1 MARQYT
7 KQEIEKIRKTNPT
20 FRLSKSEALKYAAS
34 MGASDSLRGLQ
45 QIGAKFFGAD
55 EAVEKLKER
64 DRKLQSILDNKEYGN
79 AAMGTFL
86 ASAVIA
92 DPIGWIPIIGT
103 VKKAKNIYDLGKYG
117 AMAGGFHSGIGYVS
131 EDRPGLIGEKQS
143 RLENTLIGVGA
154 GATLGAVT
162 GGVANAIQLARGKPL
177 VYGLT
182 KDIKAPKTDDIA
194 LPRVRSDEDIAQ
206 AKRKT
211 QEEYYAG
218 RFGADTPPTK
228 AQQQEEY
235 YKGRFSKDPDK
246 DKAIDTIVKEN
257 SIEGPKKPASV
268 LKFYQDMV
276 GNRFKDL
283 VFNNAGTSLVGF
295 GAALGGY
302 NSNDDPNATMSEKL
316 TTSILIG
323 LSAGAGVNMVG
334 RIRHKNDLVSE
345 KMARLFID
353 DYGLT
358 DEYKILRREL
368 QVNKNSI
375 AGRFLELAHESQ
387 QKLTKDERKI
397 FYNLMTGDLKSLDN
411 LTEEG
416 IVLSAKTR
424 DLITEMGQ
432 KYVDNGLL
440 SRKVFLKNAGTY
452 LHRSYQRGLSDPK
465 TKKSANAI
473 RDISII
479 GDNLKPRGDI
489 KTYTLKDYNKRKDKL
504 TKQGFK
510 ILDRTKKDNKT
521 IIKVRRNY
529 TKEERIEMGEIE
541 DLSFAIAETG
551 RLMANDISTAT
562 FFSKIAKNKNFT
574 LTKEQYINKQS
585 PSDFVLVPKTTIK
598 GTNQKQYG
606 TLAGKYIH
614 EDVFNDITRMY
625 KINTQPKEMQTVVKN
640 FDKMQRVWKLSKTAW
655 NPAVHLNNT
664 VSNFVLLDFS
674 DTSIEMLVKSASE
687 FKKGN
692 KSELLQL
699 GKKYGIFDVDV
710 ISRELTETR
719 TELGSEVMKGLG
731 KIADVDKVPD
741 MVNYSNNIW
750 KRLSR
755 LKKATLGKM
764 EDAYQFEDQVFR
776 LAVFMD
782 RIDKGVDVN
791 KAAMEAKKWFI
802 NYDINAP
809 AINALKRTV
818 VPFISYTY
826 RVIPLLAEAAILRPH
841 KLAKWA
847 AIGYGLNEVGK
858 HFGGGNEELE
868 RVTMREE
875 LSKKLYSIPFAPP
888 RMIKLGWRSEAGD
901 AQYIDVQRFIPGGDI
916 FEQREGEGFKIPGL
930 PAPLQPGGLLVDM
943 PLLFGTQR
951 NPFTGQDIEGL
962 GIGKD
967 KSALFSAVLENLTPN
982 IPGLPGSYATKKI
995 KKAINIQEGEPYYNV
1010 PGSKYAA
1017 KYSPLEAIAYG
1028 LGVKLRPQNIRA
1040 NRELKEI
1047 DYQSKI
1053 KKIDQTRSQ
1062 INKQF
1067 RNGVISTVKERDE
1080 KLAELEIYRLKL
1092 AAEWQVYERKL
1103 NEARAKDVVIIPR
1116 KKESTG
1122 GLIEGEYNVPFTKE
1136 NPADRVNS
1144 FTGLPYQ
1151 QADLTAGGVLVG
1163 LLRDRIDRVPKAEG
1177 GEEVQEDNIETRLH
1191 KNLETDQGII
1201 KEAIK
1206 RVSEG
1211 NPNAEKF
1218 IKGIA
1223 KVETRTGKHPNTF
1236 YTKNKDDNRIL
1247 RSDTKSIFSIDRI
1260 AYRELQRRL
1269 NPDNFEAGDPT
1280 GRSTRRYNDWLQENH
1295 NINLRSVSF
1304 NDLNRPIIGAA
1315 AARAILKSVPES
1327 LPVNDKQ
1334 SARQWSK
1341 YWNKSQEFGGK
1352 GKGTMEAY
1360 LTRLNEYKG
1369 GLVASSLRRRQGL

>member
-103 VKKAKNIYDLGKYG
+103 VKKAKSIYHLGKYG

-473 RDISII
+473 REISII

-489 KTYTLKDYNKRKDKL
+489 KTYTLKEYNKRKDKL

-574 LTKEQYINKQS
+574 LTKEQYTNKQS
-585 PSDFVLVPKTTIK
+585 PSDFVPVPTTPIR

-606 TLAGKYIH
+606 TLAGKYVH
-614 EDVFNDITRMY
+614 KDVFNDITRMY
-625 KINTQPKEMQTVVKN
+625 KINTHPKEMQTVIKN

-841 KLAKWA
+841 KMAKWA

-943 PLLFGTQR
+943 PLLLGTQR

-967 KSALFSAVLENLTPN
+967 TSALFSAVLENLTPN

-1163 LLRDRIDRVPKAEG
+1163 LLRDRIDRVSFQEGSSKVKAKQIIEYMLSKNNPIFNENSVAGLLGNIYVETG
-1177 GEEVQEDNIETRLH
+1177 GTYDWKQKQKNGNAYGIWQLDHTKKKDYFKFLEENKRQDSMEAQVDYAEETMMTGRNIGG
-1191 KNLETDQGII
+1191 KNARNWRSIMEKG
-1201 KEAIK
+1201 
-1206 RVSEG
+1206 
-1211 NPNAEKF
+1211 NAEEISDMWAREWERPDPDKSPQYKRR
-1218 IKGIA
+1218 IK
-1223 KVETRTGKHPNTF
+1223 KSLDTF
-1236 YTKNKDDNRIL
+1236 EE
-1247 RSDTKSIFSIDRI
+1247 IFLKEID
-1260 AYRELQRRL
+1260 L
-1269 NPDNFEAGDPT
+1269 
-1280 GRSTRRYNDWLQENH
+1280 
-1295 NINLRSVSF
+1295 
-1304 NDLNRPIIGAA
+1304 
-1315 AARAILKSVPES
+1315 ES
-1327 LPVNDKQ
+1327 LPK
-1334 SARQWSK
+1334 R
-1341 YWNKSQEFGGK
+1341 
-1352 GKGTMEAY
+1352 
-1360 LTRLNEYKG
+1360 REYKG
-1369 GLVASSLRRRQGL
+1369 GLVASSLRRRQDLII

>member
-7 KQEIEKIRKTNPT
+7 KQEIEKIRKTNHT

-103 VKKAKNIYDLGKYG
+103 VKKAKSIYHLGKYG

-479 GDNLKPRGDI
+479 GENLKPRG
-489 KTYTLKDYNKRKDKL
+489 
-504 TKQGFK
+504 
-510 ILDRTKKDNKT
+510 
-521 IIKVRRNY
+521 
-529 TKEERIEMGEIE
+529 
-541 DLSFAIAETG
+541 
-551 RLMANDISTAT
+551 
-562 FFSKIAKNKNFT
+562 
-574 LTKEQYINKQS
+574 
-585 PSDFVLVPKTTIK
+585 
-598 GTNQKQYG
+598 
-606 TLAGKYIH
+606 
-614 EDVFNDITRMY
+614 
-625 KINTQPKEMQTVVKN
+625 
-640 FDKMQRVWKLSKTAW
+640 
-655 NPAVHLNNT
+655 
-664 VSNFVLLDFS
+664 
-674 DTSIEMLVKSASE
+674 
-687 FKKGN
+687 
-692 KSELLQL
+692 
-699 GKKYGIFDVDV
+699 
-710 ISRELTETR
+710 
-719 TELGSEVMKGLG
+719 
-731 KIADVDKVPD
+731 
-741 MVNYSNNIW
+741 
-750 KRLSR
+750 
-755 LKKATLGKM
+755 
-764 EDAYQFEDQVFR
+764 
-776 LAVFMD
+776 
-782 RIDKGVDVN
+782 
-791 KAAMEAKKWFI
+791 
-802 NYDINAP
+802 
-809 AINALKRTV
+809 
-818 VPFISYTY
+818 
-826 RVIPLLAEAAILRPH
+826 
-841 KLAKWA
+841 
-847 AIGYGLNEVGK
+847 
-858 HFGGGNEELE
+858 
-868 RVTMREE
+868 
-875 LSKKLYSIPFAPP
+875 
-888 RMIKLGWRSEAGD
+888 
-901 AQYIDVQRFIPGGDI
+901 
-916 FEQREGEGFKIPGL
+916 
-930 PAPLQPGGLLVDM
+930 
-943 PLLFGTQR
+943 
-951 NPFTGQDIEGL
+951 
-962 GIGKD
+962 
-967 KSALFSAVLENLTPN
+967 
-982 IPGLPGSYATKKI
+982 
-995 KKAINIQEGEPYYNV
+995 
-1010 PGSKYAA
+1010 
-1017 KYSPLEAIAYG
+1017 
-1028 LGVKLRPQNIRA
+1028 
-1040 NRELKEI
+1040 
-1047 DYQSKI
+1047 
-1053 KKIDQTRSQ
+1053 
-1062 INKQF
+1062 
-1067 RNGVISTVKERDE
+1067 
-1080 KLAELEIYRLKL
+1080 
-1092 AAEWQVYERKL
+1092 
-1103 NEARAKDVVIIPR
+1103 
-1116 KKESTG
+1116 
-1122 GLIEGEYNVPFTKE
+1122 
-1136 NPADRVNS
+1136 
-1144 FTGLPYQ
+1144 
-1151 QADLTAGGVLVG
+1151 
-1163 LLRDRIDRVPKAEG
+1163 
-1177 GEEVQEDNIETRLH
+1177 
-1191 KNLETDQGII
+1191 II
-1201 KEAIK
+1201 KE
-1206 RVSEG
+1206 
-1211 NPNAEKF
+1211 
-1218 IKGIA
+1218 
-1223 KVETRTGKHPNTF
+1223 
-1236 YTKNKDDNRIL
+1236 YKN
-1247 RSDTKSIFSIDRI
+1247 
-1260 AYRELQRRL
+1260 RR
-1269 NPDNFEAGDPT
+1269 
-1280 GRSTRRYNDWLQENH
+1280 
-1295 NINLRSVSF
+1295 
-1304 NDLNRPIIGAA
+1304 
-1315 AARAILKSVPES
+1315 
-1327 LPVNDKQ
+1327 
-1334 SARQWSK
+1334 
-1341 YWNKSQEFGGK
+1341 
-1352 GKGTMEAY
+1352 
-1360 LTRLNEYKG
+1360 
-1369 GLVASSLRRRQGL
+1369 